1 LLAALCACSAPSA
14 GDKGS
19 GVAGVRFDPYPSQSL
34 EGIVYIKA
42 RLPHEHAEL
51 FKVDLIDKYGIVP
64 VAVTLCLRGKDK
76 LHDQE
81 NAQIRLDAAQ
91 ANPRLFLQD
100 GTALAPIDVETLAK
114 MLGEKAADRVQGRAL
129 APGLLDKQEK
139 AQERFL
145 FFRLAPSKEFEVDGV
160 RLVHTAG
167 KVAREVDLSRSLL
180 ALDVTVDE
188 RAQPLFVGLG
198 G

>member
-1 LLAALCACSAPSA
+1 MTSPPFPMQHCAGAALLAVLCACSAPSA

-19 GVAGVRFDPYPSQSL
+19 GVSGIRFDPYPSQSL

-42 RLPHEHAEL
+42 RMAREHAEIL
-51 FKVDLIDKYGIVP
+51 KVDLLDKRGIVP

-100 GTALAPIDVETLAK
+100 GTALAPVEV
-114 MLGEKAADRVQGRAL
+114 E
-129 APGLLDKQEK
+129 E
-139 AQERFL
+139 
-145 FFRLAPSKEFEVDGV
+145 
-160 RLVHTAG
+160 LV
-167 KVAREVDLSRSLL
+167 K
-180 ALDVTVDE
+180 
-188 RAQPLFVGLG
+188 
-198 G
+198 